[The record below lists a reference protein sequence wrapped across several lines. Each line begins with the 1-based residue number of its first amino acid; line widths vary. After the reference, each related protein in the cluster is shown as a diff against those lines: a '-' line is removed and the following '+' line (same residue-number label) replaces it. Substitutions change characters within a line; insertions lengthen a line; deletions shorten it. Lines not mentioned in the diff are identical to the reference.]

1 MKLRNLTLPA
11 ALSLAIAGTAVGTV
25 ACNRESE
32 AAKLADQAAQ
42 QEQSR
47 VAELQQELADAKAG
61 KMVSTDDQET
71 SKTLEA
77 NRIKA
82 LEKQLADAKHRAAA
96 AKKEATQLA
105 SAKDVKAV
113 SVTVPTDTAF
123 SVKLAEGLATDKQQA
138 GDGWSGTLSAPV
150 VVNGTTVWAAGTP
163 VKGVVSQSVA
173 AGRLSSGKGVLA
185 IKVTSIGD
193 NGVDSDTHAVTGTPR
208 GERNAKFIGGGAALG
223 ALVGILSDKNNKN
236 DHALGGAAIGAAAGT
251 AVAAGTADTV
261 IKIDAGAPL
270 AFHLAAPETVVVK
283 K

>member
-1 MKLRNLTLPA
+1 MKLRTLTLPA
-11 ALSLAIAGTAVGTV
+11 ALSLALAGSL

-32 AAKLADQAAQ
+32 AAKMADQAAQ

-47 VAELQQELADAKAG
+47 VAELKQELADAKAG
-61 KMVSTDDQET
+61 KTTSTDDAET

-77 NRIKA
+77 NHIKA
-82 LEKQLADAKHRAAA
+82 LEKQLADAKSRATAKKKEAAQLAA
-96 AKKEATQLA
+96 AK
-105 SAKDVKAV
+105 DVVKTA

-138 GDGWSGTLSAPV
+138 GDGWSGTLAAPV
-150 VVNGTTVWAAGTP
+150 VVNGATVWAAGTP
-163 VKGVVSQSVA
+163 VKGVVSQSVP

-185 IKVTSIGD
+185 IKVTAIGD
-193 NGVDSDTHAVTGTPR
+193 NGVDSDTHAVTGSPK
-208 GERNAKFIGGGAALG
+208 GERNAKYIGGGAALG

-261 IKIDAGAPL
+261 IKIEAGAPL
-270 AFHLAAPETVVVK
+270 GFHLAAPETVVIK

>member
-1 MKLRNLTLPA
+1 MKLRTLTLPA
-11 ALSLAIAGTAVGTV
+11 ALSLALAGSL

-32 AAKLADQAAQ
+32 AAKMADQAAK
-42 QEQSR
+42 QEDSR

-61 KMVSTDDQET
+61 KTASTDDADA

-82 LEKQLADAKHRAAA
+82 LEKQLADAKGRAT
-96 AKKEATQLA
+96 AKKREAAQLA
-105 SAKDVKAV
+105 AAKDVKV
-113 SVTVPTDTAF
+113 TSITVPTDTAF
-123 SVKLAEGLATDKQQA
+123 SVKLAESLGTDKQQS
-138 GDGWSGTLSAPV
+138 GDGWSGTLAGPV
-150 VVNGTTVWAAGTP
+150 IVNGATVWAAGTP
-163 VKGVVSQSVA
+163 VKGVVSQSVP

-193 NGVDSDTHAVTGTPR
+193 NGVDSDTHAVTGDPK
-208 GERNAKFIGGGAALG
+208 GARNAKYIGGGAALG
-223 ALVGILSDKNNKN
+223 ALVGILSDKHNKN

-261 IKIDAGAPL
+261 IRIDAAAPL
-270 AFHLAAPETVVVK
+270 GFHLAAPETVMLK

>member
-1 MKLRNLTLPA
+1 MKLRTLTLPA
-11 ALSLAIAGTAVGTV
+11 ILSIALAGAL
-25 ACNRESE
+25 ACNRQSE
-32 AAKLADQAAQ
+32 AAKMADQAAK
-42 QEQSR
+42 QEDSR

-61 KMVSTDDQET
+61 KTTSTSDAET

-82 LEKQLADAKHRAAA
+82 LEHQLSDAKRRATEK
-96 AKKEATQLA
+96 KKEAAQLA
-105 SAKDVKAV
+105 STKDVKV
-113 SVTVPTDTAF
+113 SSVTVPTDTVF
-123 SVKLAEGLATDKQQA
+123 SVKLAESLATDKQQS
-138 GDGWSGTLSAPV
+138 GDGWSGALAEPV

-163 VKGVVSQSVA
+163 VKGVVSQSVP

-185 IKVTSIGD
+185 IKVTAIGG
-193 NGVDSDTHAVTGTPR
+193 NGVDSDTHAVTGTPK

-251 AVAAGTADTV
+251 AVAAGTADT
-261 IKIDAGAPL
+261 IIRIDAGAPL
-270 AFHLAAPETVVVK
+270 SFHLAAPETVMLK

>member
-1 MKLRNLTLPA
+1 MKLRTLSLPA
-11 ALSLAIAGTAVGTV
+11 ALSLALAGTV
-25 ACNRESE
+25 ACNRQSE

-61 KMVSTDDQET
+61 KATGSDDAET

-82 LEKQLADAKHRAAA
+82 LEKQLADARKRAEAK
-96 AKKEATQLA
+96 KKEAAQLA
-105 SAKDVKAV
+105 AAKDVKVAN
-113 SVTVPTDTAF
+113 VTVPADTAV
-123 SVKLAEGLATDKQQA
+123 SVKLAEPLATDKQQA
-138 GDGWSGTLSAPV
+138 GDGWSGTLSAPIA
-150 VVNGTTVWAAGTP
+150 VNGTTVWATGTP
-163 VKGVVSQSVA
+163 VKGVVTQSVP

-185 IKVTSIGD
+185 IKVTAIGD
-193 NGVDSDTHAVTGTPR
+193 TTVDTDTHAVTASPK

-223 ALVGILSDKNNKN
+223 ALVGILSDKHNKN

-251 AVAAGTADTV
+251 AAAAASADTV
-261 IKIDAGAPL
+261 IRIPADAPL
-270 AFHLAAPETVVVK
+270 AFHLAAAETVMIK

>member
-1 MKLRNLTLPA
+1 MNLRT
-11 ALSLAIAGTAVGTV
+11 LSLPVGALILAGAF

-32 AAKLADQAAQ
+32 AAKLAEQAAQ

-61 KMVSTDDQET
+61 KAAGGDDADT

-82 LEKQLADAKHRAAA
+82 LEKQLADAKARAA
-96 AKKEATQLA
+96 AKKKEAVQLA
-105 SAKDVKAV
+105 AAKSEVKTQ

-123 SVKLAEGLATDKQQA
+123 SVKLAEGLSTDKQQS
-138 GDGWSGTLSAPV
+138 GDSWSGTLAEPV
-150 VVNGTTVWAAGTP
+150 AVNGVTVWPAGTA
-163 VKGVVSQSVA
+163 VKGVVSQSVP

-185 IKVTSIGD
+185 IKVTAIGD
-193 NGVDSDTHAVTGTPR
+193 NGVDSDTHAVTGSPR

-251 AVAAGTADTV
+251 AVAAGSADTV

>member
-1 MKLRNLTLPA
+1 MKLRTLTLPA
-11 ALSLAIAGTAVGTV
+11 ALSLALAGSL

-32 AAKLADQAAQ
+32 AAKMADQAAK
-42 QEQSR
+42 QEDSR

-61 KMVSTDDQET
+61 KTTSTDDAET

-82 LEKQLADAKHRAAA
+82 LEHQLADAKTRATAKKKEAAQLAA
-96 AKKEATQLA
+96 AKE
-105 SAKDVKAV
+105 VKAT

-123 SVKLAEGLATDKQQA
+123 SVKLSEGLATDKQQS
-138 GDGWSGTLSAPV
+138 GDGWSGTLAEPV

-193 NGVDSDTHAVTGTPR
+193 NGVDSDTHAVTGTPK
-208 GERNAKFIGGGAALG
+208 GERNAKYIGGGAALG

-261 IKIDAGAPL
+261 IKIDAAAPL
-270 AFHLAAPETVVVK
+270 SFHLAAPETVMLK
-283 K
+283 H

>member
-1 MKLRNLTLPA
+1 MKLRTLTLPA
-11 ALSLAIAGTAVGTV
+11 ALSLALAGSL

-32 AAKLADQAAQ
+32 AAKMADQAAK

-61 KMVSTDDQET
+61 KTTSTDDAET

-82 LEKQLADAKHRAAA
+82 LEKQLADAKGRATAK
-96 AKKEATQLA
+96 KKEAAQLA
-105 SAKDVKAV
+105 SAKDAAKTA
-113 SVTVPTDTAF
+113 SITVPADTPF
-123 SVKLAEGLATDKQQA
+123 SVQLAEGLATDKQQA
-138 GDGWSGTLSAPV
+138 GDGWSGTLAEPV
-150 VVNGTTVWAAGTP
+150 VVNGTTIWAAGTP
-163 VKGVVSQSVA
+163 VKGVVSQSVP

-185 IKVTSIGD
+185 IKVTAIGG
-193 NGVDSDTHAVTGTPR
+193 NGVDSDTHAVTGSPK
-208 GERNAKFIGGGAALG
+208 GERNAKYIGGGAALG

-270 AFHLAAPETVVVK
+270 GFHLAAPETVVVK

>member
-1 MKLRNLTLPA
+1 MKLRTLTLPA
-11 ALSLAIAGTAVGTV
+11 ALSLALAGSL

-32 AAKLADQAAQ
+32 AAKMADQAAQ

-61 KMVSTDDQET
+61 KTTSTDDAET

-82 LEKQLADAKHRAAA
+82 LEKQLADAKSRATAKKKEAAQLAA
-96 AKKEATQLA
+96 AK
-105 SAKDVKAV
+105 DVVKTV

-138 GDGWSGTLSAPV
+138 GDSWSGTLAGPV
-150 VVNGTTVWAAGTP
+150 VVNGSTVWAAGTP
-163 VKGVVSQSVA
+163 VKGVVSQSVP

-185 IKVTSIGD
+185 IKVTAIGD
-193 NGVDSDTHAVTGTPR
+193 NGVDSDTHAVTGSPK
-208 GERNAKFIGGGAALG
+208 GERNAKYIGGGAALG

-261 IKIDAGAPL
+261 IKIEAGAPL
-270 AFHLAAPETVVVK
+270 GFHLAAPETVVIK

>member
-1 MKLRNLTLPA
+1 MKLRTLTLPA
-11 ALSLAIAGTAVGTV
+11 ALSLALAGSL

-32 AAKLADQAAQ
+32 AAKMADQAAQ

-61 KMVSTDDQET
+61 KAAGTDDAET
-71 SKTLEA
+71 SKALEA

-82 LEKQLADAKHRAAA
+82 LEKQLSDAKTRAA
-96 AKKEATQLA
+96 AKKKEAAQLA
-105 SAKDVKAV
+105 AAKDASKPQ
-113 SVTVPTDTAF
+113 SVVVPTDTAF
-123 SVKLAEGLATDKQQA
+123 SVKLAESLATDKQQA
-138 GDGWSGTLSAPV
+138 GDGWTGTLAEPV
-150 VVNGTTVWAAGTP
+150 VVNGATVWAAGTP
-163 VKGVVSQSVA
+163 VKGVVSQSVP

-185 IKVTSIGD
+185 IKVTAIGD
-193 NGVDSDTHAVTGTPR
+193 NGVDSDTHAVTGSPR
-208 GERNAKFIGGGAALG
+208 GERNAKYIGGGAALG

-251 AVAAGTADTV
+251 AVAAGTADTI

-270 AFHLAAPETVVVK
+270 SFHLAAPETVVVK

>member
-1 MKLRNLTLPA
+1 MNLRTLSIPA
-11 ALSLAIAGTAVGTV
+11 VLGLMLAGGL

-32 AAKLADQAAQ
+32 AAKMADQAAQ

-61 KMVSTDDQET
+61 KAVGGDDADT

-77 NRIKA
+77 NRIKS
-82 LEKQLADAKHRAAA
+82 LERQLADAKTRAVAKKKEAAQLAA
-96 AKKEATQLA
+96 AKTEVKTQ
-105 SAKDVKAV
+105 

-138 GDGWSGTLSAPV
+138 GDAWSGTLAEPV
-150 VVNGTTVWAAGTP
+150 VVNGVTIWAAGTP
-163 VKGVVSQSVA
+163 VKGVVSQSVP

-185 IKVTSIGD
+185 IKVTAIGD
-193 NGVDSDTHAVTGTPR
+193 NGVDSDTHAVTGTPK

-270 AFHLAAPETVVVK
+270 GFHLAAPETVVVK

>member
-1 MKLRNLTLPA
+1 MKLRTLTLPA
-11 ALSLAIAGTAVGTV
+11 ALSLALAGSL
-25 ACNRESE
+25 ACNRQSE
-32 AAKLADQAAQ
+32 AAKMADQAAK
-42 QEQSR
+42 QEDSR
-47 VAELQQELADAKAG
+47 VAQLQQELADAKAG
-61 KMVSTDDQET
+61 KTTSPDDAET

-82 LEKQLADAKHRAAA
+82 LEHQLKDARNRAVAKKKEAAQLAA
-96 AKKEATQLA
+96 AKE
-105 SAKDVKAV
+105 VKAS
-113 SVTVPTDTAF
+113 SVTVPADTAF
-123 SVKLAEGLATDKQQA
+123 SVKLDEALATDKQQS
-138 GDGWSGTLSAPV
+138 GDGWSGTLAEPV

-185 IKVTSIGD
+185 IKVTAIGD
-193 NGVDSDTHAVTGTPR
+193 NGVDSDTHAVTGTPK
-208 GERNAKFIGGGAALG
+208 GERNAKYIGGGAALG

-261 IKIDAGAPL
+261 IRINAGAPL
-270 AFHLAAPETVVVK
+270 AFHLAAPETVMLK

>member
-1 MKLRNLTLPA
+1 MNLRTFTLPA
-11 ALSLAIAGTAVGTV
+11 ALTLALAGAL

-32 AAKLADQAAQ
+32 AAKMAEQAAQ

-61 KMVSTDDQET
+61 KTTSSDDAET

-82 LEKQLADAKHRAAA
+82 LEHQLSDAKKRATEK
-96 AKKEATQLA
+96 KKEAAQLA
-105 SAKDVKAV
+105 AAKDVKAT
-113 SVTVPTDTAF
+113 SITVPADTAF
-123 SVKLAEGLATDKQQA
+123 SVKLAESLATDKQQS
-138 GDGWSGTLSAPV
+138 GDGWSGTLAEPV
-150 VVNGTTVWAAGTP
+150 IVNGTTVWAAGTP

-185 IKVTSIGD
+185 IKVTAIGD
-193 NGVDSDTHAVTGTPR
+193 NGVDSDTHAVTGSPK
-208 GERNAKFIGGGAALG
+208 GERNAKYIGGGAALG
-223 ALVGILSDKNNKN
+223 ALVGILSDKHNQG

-261 IKIDAGAPL
+261 IKIEAGTPL
-270 AFHLAAPETVVVK
+270 GFHLAAPETVMLK

>member
-1 MKLRNLTLPA
+1 MNVRTLALPA
-11 ALSLAIAGTAVGTV
+11 ALSLALAGTI

-32 AAKLADQAAQ
+32 AAKMADQVAQ

-61 KMVSTDDQET
+61 KTVSTDDAET

-82 LEKQLADAKHRAAA
+82 LEKQLSDAKHRATA
-96 AKKEATQLA
+96 AKKEASQLA
-105 SAKDVKAV
+105 SAKDVKVA

-123 SVKLAEGLATDKQQA
+123 SVKLSDGLATDKQQA
-138 GDGWSGTLSAPV
+138 GDNWSGTLAEPV

-185 IKVTSIGD
+185 IKVTAIGD
-193 NGVDSDTHAVTGTPR
+193 NGVDSDTHAVTGDPK
-208 GERNAKFIGGGAALG
+208 GGRNAKFIGGGAALG

-261 IKIDAGAPL
+261 IKIDAAAPL

>member
-1 MKLRNLTLPA
+1 MKLRTLALPA
-11 ALSLAIAGTAVGTV
+11 ALSLALAGTL

-32 AAKLADQAAQ
+32 AAKLADQAAK
-42 QEQSR
+42 QEDSR

-61 KMVSTDDQET
+61 KTTSTDDAET

-82 LEKQLADAKHRAAA
+82 LEKQLADAKGRATTK
-96 AKKEATQLA
+96 KKEAAQLA
-105 SAKDVKAV
+105 SAKDVVKTV

-138 GDGWSGTLSAPV
+138 GDGWNGTLAEPV
-150 VVNGTTVWAAGTP
+150 IVNGTTVWAAGTA
-163 VKGVVSQSVA
+163 VKGVVSQSVP

-185 IKVTSIGD
+185 IKVTAIGD
-193 NGVDSDTHAVTGTPR
+193 SGVDSDTHAVTGDPK
-208 GERNAKFIGGGAALG
+208 GGRNAKYIGGGAALG
-223 ALVGILSDKNNKN
+223 ALVGILSDKHNKN

-251 AVAAGTADTV
+251 AVAAGTADTI
-261 IKIDAGAPL
+261 IKIDAAAPL
-270 AFHLAAPETVVVK
+270 GFHLAAPETVIVK

>member
-1 MKLRNLTLPA
+1 MKVRTLTLPA
-11 ALSLAIAGTAVGTV
+11 ALSFVLVGAIG
-25 ACNRESE
+25 CNRESE
-32 AAKLADQAAQ
+32 AAKMADQAAQ

-61 KMVSTDDQET
+61 KAVGSDDTDT
-71 SKTLEA
+71 NKTLQA
-77 NRIKA
+77 NHIKS
-82 LEKQLADAKHRAAA
+82 LEKQLSDAKKREVA

-105 SAKDVKAV
+105 AAKDVKAV

-163 VKGVVSQSVA
+163 VKGVVSQSVP

-185 IKVTSIGD
+185 IKVTDIGD
-193 NGVDSDTHAVTGTPR
+193 SGVDSDTHAVTGDPR
-208 GERNAKFIGGGAALG
+208 GARNAKFIGGGAALG

-251 AVAAGTADTV
+251 AVAAGTADTI
-261 IKIDAGAPL
+261 IKIDAAQPL

-283 K
+283 KK

>member
-1 MKLRNLTLPA
+1 MNLRTLTLPA
-11 ALSLAIAGTAVGTV
+11 ALSLVLAGTV

-61 KMVSTDDQET
+61 KAAGSDDAET

-77 NRIKA
+77 NHIKS
-82 LEKQLADAKHRAAA
+82 LEKQLADAKKREA
-96 AKKEATQLA
+96 AKKKEAAQLA
-105 SAKDVKAV
+105 AAKDVKVA
-113 SVTVPTDTAF
+113 SVTVPAETAV
-123 SVKLAEGLATDKQQA
+123 SVKLAEPLATDKQQA
-138 GDGWSGTLSAPV
+138 GDGWSGTLSAPIA
-150 VVNGTTVWAAGTP
+150 VNGTTVWPAGTP
-163 VKGVVSQSVA
+163 VKGVVTQSVP

-185 IKVTSIGD
+185 IKVTAIGD
-193 NGVDSDTHAVTGTPR
+193 STVDTDTHAVTASPK

-223 ALVGILSDKNNKN
+223 ALVGILSDKHNKD

-251 AVAAGTADTV
+251 AAAAASADTV
-261 IKIDAGAPL
+261 IRIPADQPL
-270 AFHLAAPETVVVK
+270 GFHLAAAETVMIK

>member
-1 MKLRNLTLPA
+1 MKLRTLTLPA
-11 ALSLAIAGTAVGTV
+11 ALSLALAGSL

-32 AAKLADQAAQ
+32 AAKMADQAAK

-47 VAELQQELADAKAG
+47 VAELQQELANAKAG
-61 KMVSTDDQET
+61 KTTSTDDAET

-82 LEKQLADAKHRAAA
+82 LEKQLADAKGRATAK
-96 AKKEATQLA
+96 KKEAAQLA
-105 SAKDVKAV
+105 SAKDAAKTA
-113 SVTVPTDTAF
+113 SITVPADTPF
-123 SVKLAEGLATDKQQA
+123 SVQLAEGLATDKQQA
-138 GDGWSGTLSAPV
+138 GDGWSGTLAEPV
-150 VVNGTTVWAAGTP
+150 VVNGTTIWAAGTP
-163 VKGVVSQSVA
+163 VKGVVSQSVP

-185 IKVTSIGD
+185 IKVTAIGG
-193 NGVDSDTHAVTGTPR
+193 NGVDSDTHAVTGSPK
-208 GERNAKFIGGGAALG
+208 GERNAKYIGGGAALG

-270 AFHLAAPETVVVK
+270 GFHLAAPETVVVK